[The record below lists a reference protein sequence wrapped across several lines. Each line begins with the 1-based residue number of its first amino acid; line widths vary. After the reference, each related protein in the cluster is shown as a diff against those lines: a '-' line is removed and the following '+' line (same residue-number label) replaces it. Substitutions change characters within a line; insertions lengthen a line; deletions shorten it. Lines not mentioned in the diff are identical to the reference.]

1 MLKRILAILLCAVLI
16 LCGTT
21 ACKPDNIQYPSEIVD
36 PTQQPSEP
44 APAPKPQEGEGEQTP
59 DVSLPETPESETPAP
74 TNPLAAA
81 DFTPSKDVASTLTA
95 GGIIKPGKAVNA
107 LKNRTITLYT
117 AAGDPAFSYVN
128 QEGKTVTEW
137 DWMKQLAE
145 AEGFMLK
152 LYRKNAAVSLKSQ
165 RVALLSGQKLSLIQM
180 RAEDLAAGLTLCRSA
195 EDYLDMN
202 AQTFGISKA
211 VLKQSGY
218 KLFAPV
224 GQVKSIWYSA
234 ALMPADTDPNALS
247 KENKW
252 TLDSFKT
259 VYSHAAT
266 NNALPLQMEDELAWA
281 TLSGV
286 SPLTLLEGKLD
297 SNITAEAT
305 RDVWAKLQ
313 ALRGDLPAVA
323 LAADS
328 AYDLKNNNT
337 AMAFTDT
344 PQTAEGSTYRYAPL
358 PALKEG
364 TAGTVTYSGTFF
376 GLPKYNTEEEHALA
390 ALTFAELW
398 CNRYSE
404 VRAGQLQALGTAG
417 EDYVNYINLTEQNG
431 HLILRDAAIEE
442 KAKTYLNGLNDKT
455 VDLEK
460 GYKETQDAI
469 DPLLDRYNLYY

>member
-16 LCGTT
+16 LCATT
-21 ACKPDNIQYPSEIVD
+21 ACKPDNIQYPSEIID

-44 APAPKPQEGEGEQTP
+44 DPAPQEGEEEQNP
-59 DVSLPETPESETPAP
+59 EIPLPEDPEESAP
-74 TNPLAAA
+74 VANPLAAA
-81 DFTPSKDVASTLTA
+81 DFAPSADVASALTA
-95 GGIIKPGKAVNA
+95 SGIIKPGKAANV
-107 LKNRTITLYT
+107 LKNRTIILYT

-128 QEGKTVTEW
+128 QAGKTVTEW

-145 AEGFMLK
+145 QEGFMLK

-165 RVALLSGQKLSLIQM
+165 RVALLAGQKLSLVQM
-180 RAEDLAAGLTLCRSA
+180 RATDLAAGLTLCRSA

-224 GQVKSIWYSA
+224 GQAQSLWYSA
-234 ALMPADTDPNALS
+234 ALMPADIDPLALS

-259 VYSHAAT
+259 VYSHAAA
-266 NNALPLQMEDELAWA
+266 NNALPLLMQDELPWA
-281 TLSGV
+281 TLSGK

-297 SNITAEAT
+297 SNITAKAT
-305 RDVWAKLQ
+305 REVWVKLQ
-313 ALRGDLPAVA
+313 ALRGELPAVA
-323 LAADS
+323 LSAES
-328 AYDLKNNNT
+328 AYGLKNNNT

-344 PQTAEGSTYRYAPL
+344 PQMEKEGAYRYAPL
-358 PALKEG
+358 PALQEG

-376 GLPKYNTEEEHALA
+376 GLPKYHAEEEHTLA

-404 VRAGQLQALGTAG
+404 VRAGQLKALGVAG
-417 EDYVNYINLTEQNG
+417 EDYVNYINMAEQNG

-442 KAKTYLNGLNDKT
+442 KAKNYLNGLNDQT
-455 VDLEK
+455 VDMEK
-460 GYKETQDAI
+460 AYKETQEAI
-469 DPLLDRYNLYY
+469 TPLIERYNLYY